1 MMMKDYEKPVAVR
14 QGDLAEGIYLASG
27 DTENKEDRVCRFG
40 RKEANPGSDTCQA
53 CSQSGGLVS
62 KSEDGAFKAD
72 FKGCVDDMPVK
83 EN

>member
-27 DTENKEDRVCRFG
+27 DKEDKVCRFG
-40 RKEANPGSDTCQA
+40 RKEANPGSDVCQA

-62 KSEDGAFKAD
+62 KSESGAFKSD
-72 FKGCVDDMPVK
+72 FKGCVDNMPVK